1 VARAGARERVP
12 VLRRRKNLN
21 TNGGGMRRNVFR
33 LFLDGQIRKY
43 THRGLNIAG
52 RACGARGMQ
61 YTAARRRDLRIALIN
76 AALINI
82 SFFNTNPR
90 CGTGNHSEEK

>member
-1 VARAGARERVP
+1 
-12 VLRRRKNLN
+12 
-21 TNGGGMRRNVFR
+21 MRRNVFR

-76 AALINI
+76 VALINI
-82 SFFNTNPR
+82 DPLFNMNPR
-90 CGTGNHSEEK
+90 YDTGNHSEENRCAHVS